1 MAGIYLHIP
10 FCKRACHYCDFHFST
25 NFRNVDNLISAMLD
39 EIYLQK
45 DFLKSEKIETIY
57 MGGGTPSAVPSKY
70 IKKLVDQLVQYYNVD
85 EKAEITLE
93 ANPDDLTGEN
103 LKDWKKI
110 GINRLSVGVQSFDDS
125 HLQFMNRAHNQQQAI
140 EGLKLAKKFG
150 YKNITMDLIY
160 GIPDMTIQQW
170 EDNLQQFFELDLPHL
185 SAYGLTIEPRTHYGY
200 LLRERSLKMEN
211 DSVYNA
217 QFELLMERAK
227 ENGFEHYEISNFGK
241 PDYYSKHNTSY
252 WFGQK
257 YLGIGPSAHSFD
269 GESRQWNV
277 SSNLKYIQGVNA
289 KSLRLEKEILTIE
302 DKYNEYILTRMRTHW
317 GVKTSDLLAQFGDV
331 LTTGFRKNILP
342 YVKSGHVIN
351 NSDTYILTKKG
362 KYLAD
367 KISSDLFLVV

>member
-70 IKKLVDQLVQYYNVD
+70 IKKLVDRLVQYYNVD

-269 GESRQWNV
+269 GESRQW
-277 SSNLKYIQGVNA
+277 L
-289 KSLRLEKEILTIE
+289 SLIHI
-302 DKYNEYILTRMRTHW
+302 
-317 GVKTSDLLAQFGDV
+317 
-331 LTTGFRKNILP
+331 
-342 YVKSGHVIN
+342 
-351 NSDTYILTKKG
+351 
-362 KYLAD
+362 
-367 KISSDLFLVV
+367 